1 MDSILPSLV
10 VVVVV
15 AVVVAAGV
23 AGVADGWNC
32 GGCDWPGW
40 IAGSPAGS
48 AAEASP

>member
-1 MDSILPSLV
+1 MDSILPSL
-10 VVVVV
+10 VVVV